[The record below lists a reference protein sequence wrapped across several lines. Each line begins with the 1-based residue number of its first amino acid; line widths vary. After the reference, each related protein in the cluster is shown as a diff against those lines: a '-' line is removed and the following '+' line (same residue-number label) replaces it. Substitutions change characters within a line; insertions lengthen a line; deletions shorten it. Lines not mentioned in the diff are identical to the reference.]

1 MYKIKI
7 IKNEIKTH
15 GASFESI
22 ELANAW
28 LDEGKNAEWWG
39 KSEQIELDLDGV
51 PTGNIIPAEYT
62 VVIED
67 ITAQLEKE
75 KALEKS
81 KLALA
86 LGADLVA
93 EIRLININKN
103 MSAEV
108 YLALIQDQSLA
119 AIERLLWVGSFETA
133 KAFIQSYDG
142 PFYTSEEKLSIITL
156 IDSAIEKVV

>member
-7 IKNEIKTH
+7 LKNEIETH
-15 GASFESI
+15 GASFETM

-28 LDEGKNAEWWG
+28 LDQGKLIEWWG
-39 KSEQIELDLDGV
+39 KPEQIELDLDGV
-51 PTGNIIPAEYT
+51 PTGNVIPAEYT
-62 VVIED
+62 VIIED
-67 ITAQLEKE
+67 ITAQIEKE

-103 MSAEV
+103 MSAET

-133 KAFIQSYDG
+133 KAYIQGYTG
-142 PFYTSEEKLSIITL
+142 PYYSEEEKTYIVNL
-156 IDSAIEKVV
+156 IDAALLKTI

>member
-133 KAFIQSYDG
+133 KAFIQAYVG
-142 PFYTSEEKLSIITL
+142 PYYTEDDKIFITSL
-156 IDSAIEKVV
+156 IDSAIEKVG

>member
-1 MYKIKI
+1 MYKVKI
-7 IKNEIKTH
+7 IKNEIETH
-15 GASFESI
+15 GASFESM

-28 LDEGKNAEWWG
+28 LEKGKNAEWWG
-39 KSEQIELDLDGV
+39 KPEQIELDLEGV

-62 VVIED
+62 VLIED
-67 ITAQLEKE
+67 ITAQIEKE

-93 EIRLININKN
+93 EIRLLNINKN

-133 KAFIQSYDG
+133 KAFIQAYVG
-142 PFYTSEEKLSIITL
+142 PYYTEEDKIFIISL
-156 IDSAIEKVV
+156 IDSAIQKVG

>member
-1 MYKIKI
+1 
-7 IKNEIKTH
+7 
-15 GASFESI
+15 
-22 ELANAW
+22 
-28 LDEGKNAEWWG
+28 
-39 KSEQIELDLDGV
+39 V

>member
-1 MYKIKI
+1 MFKIKI
-7 IKNEIKTH
+7 IKNEIQTH

-22 ELANAW
+22 ELAEAW
-28 LDEGKNAEWWG
+28 LEEGKLGEWWG
-39 KSEQIELDLDGV
+39 KPEQIELDLEGV
-51 PTGNIIPAEYT
+51 PTGNIVPAEYT

-67 ITAQLEKE
+67 ITAQIEKE

-81 KLALA
+81 KLAIA

-103 MSAEV
+103 MDTAT
-108 YLALIQDQSLA
+108 YLSLIQDQSLA

-133 KAFIQSYDG
+133 KAFIQAYVG
-142 PFYTSEEKLSIITL
+142 PYYTEDEKLFIISL
-156 IDSAIEKVV
+156 IDSAIEKVG

>member
-1 MYKIKI
+1 MFKIVITNNKGLEYGNTLLS
-7 IKNEIKTH
+7 NE
-15 GASFESI
+15 EVQ
-22 ELANAW
+22 EW
-28 LDEGKNAEWWG
+28 LQKGKDLEWWG
-39 KSEQIELDLDGV
+39 KPQQIELDLEGI

-62 VVIED
+62 VIIED
-67 ITAQLEKE
+67 ITAQIEKE

-93 EIRLININKN
+93 EIRLLNINKN
-103 MSAEV
+103 MSAET

-133 KAFIQSYDG
+133 KAFIQSYVG
-142 PFYTSEEKLSIITL
+142 PYYTEDEKVFIISL
-156 IDSAIEKVV
+156 IDSAIEKVG

>member
-1 MYKIKI
+1 MIKVTI
-7 IKNEIKTH
+7 LKNTIEVQFVKFETQELAEIWIQELKKNE
-15 GASFESI
+15 S
-22 ELANAW
+22 
-28 LDEGKNAEWWG
+28 WG
-39 KSEQIELDLDGV
+39 KPEQIELDLEGV
-51 PTGNIIPAEYT
+51 PTGNVIPAEYT
-62 VVIED
+62 VIIED
-67 ITAQLEKE
+67 ITAQIEKE

-93 EIRLININKN
+93 EIRLLNINKN

-133 KAFIQSYDG
+133 KAFIQGYSG
-142 PFYTSEEKLSIITL
+142 PYYTEDDKIFIISL
-156 IDSAIEKVV
+156 IDSTIAKVG

>member
-7 IKNEIKTH
+7 IKNEIETH
-15 GASFESI
+15 RASFETM
-22 ELANAW
+22 ELAEAW

-39 KSEQIELDLDGV
+39 KPEQVEVDLEGV
-51 PTGNIIPAEYT
+51 PTGNIIPADYT
-62 VVIED
+62 VIIED
-67 ITAQLEKE
+67 ITVQIEKE
-75 KALEKS
+75 KAFEKS
-81 KLALA
+81 KLALV

-103 MSAEV
+103 MDAQT

-133 KAFIQSYDG
+133 KAFIQAYVG
-142 PFYTSEEKLSIITL
+142 PYYTEDDKIFITSL
-156 IDSAIEKVV
+156 IDSAIEKVG